1 MNLHWSQ
8 IVALCSEET
17 TCARKQNG
25 ETVKTKYLDVK
36 PVRGKQGQS
45 AASVEDAP
53 TTSSNAR
60 AEGLVPPLAD
70 SGTWRARRVTVRS
83 RQTQAIGQVWSHGLN
98 ELPCRCA
105 CPNQS
110 HPPKQKWQL
119 VPEGDPAMC
128 KPRRLQL
135 HLLTRESLL
144 SQFPRPSLE
153 KHGTL

>member
-1 MNLHWSQ
+1 MNLHRGQ

-98 ELPCRCA
+98 ELPADASAQISPIPPNKNGSLSLRGILRCVSRGA
-105 CPNQS
+105 YNCI
-110 HPPKQKWQL
+110 
-119 VPEGDPAMC
+119 C
-128 KPRRLQL
+128 
-135 HLLTRESLL
+135 
-144 SQFPRPSLE
+144 
-153 KHGTL
+153 